1 MLTSIEGTYRNGQIV
16 FREAPTQVPDE
27 TPVIVT
33 FIGTNEIDLR
43 AQDIDQSQ
51 ALELRASLTSFEDL
65 NDADMDIY
73 DDYDNAKAN
82 L

>member
-1 MLTSIEGTYRNGQIV
+1 MLTSIEGTFHNGQIIL
-16 FREAPTQVPDE
+16 REPPTQMLND

-33 FIGTNEIDLR
+33 FIGSNEIDLR
-43 AQDIDQSQ
+43 AQNINQVQ
-51 ALELRASLTSFEDL
+51 AAELRSSFGAFEDW
-65 NDADMDIY
+65 NEPEMDIY